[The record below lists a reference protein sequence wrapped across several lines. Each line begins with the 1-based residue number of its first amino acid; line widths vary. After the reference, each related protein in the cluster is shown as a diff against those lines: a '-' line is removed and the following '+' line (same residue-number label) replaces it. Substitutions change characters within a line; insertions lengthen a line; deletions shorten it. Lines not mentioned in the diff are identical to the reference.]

1 MRIIHRQ
8 NRGKHQ
14 YRRYITKAY
23 QSAHQFSNIWVTLIS
38 CSCTLMVHIKWCF
51 PKSSFEKRFQE
62 SGMVQWLR
70 VETRD
75 REIRFRSSAPA
86 VISVLARSLRN
97 RAKNTRGPLCVR
109 TPHMQSKYPPL
120 PLRKE

>member
-1 MRIIHRQ
+1 
-8 NRGKHQ
+8 
-14 YRRYITKAY
+14 
-23 QSAHQFSNIWVTLIS
+23 
-38 CSCTLMVHIKWCF
+38 
-51 PKSSFEKRFQE
+51 
-62 SGMVQWLR
+62 MVQWLR

-97 RAKNTRGPLCVR
+97 RAKNTRGPLCG
-109 TPHMQSKYPPL
+109 TPHMQSKDPHL